1 MNAKRIM
8 LVVLMMALSG
18 CTTMAGKAIE
28 SGAKGKL
35 KEFEGKIYD
44 AAAFKWSE
52 ICAIYESIDD
62 PWIKGFARE
71 EWRQLVHEIRERGSH
86 GPQGPDNQQG
96 PVLVLFCASSSHKVP
111 PQLYDYINSK
121 MLPGA
126 DHTVPVKLE

>member
-1 MNAKRIM
+1 MNAKPIM
-8 LVVLMMALSG
+8 LVVVITTLGG

-35 KEFEGKIYD
+35 NEFEEKIADLVAY
-44 AAAFKWSE
+44 KWSE

-71 EWRQLVHEIRERGSH
+71 KWRRLVHNVRKEGSH

-111 PQLYDYINSK
+111 PELYDYINTK
-121 MLPGA
+121 IVPGPG
-126 DHTVPVKLE
+126 HTAPIEVE